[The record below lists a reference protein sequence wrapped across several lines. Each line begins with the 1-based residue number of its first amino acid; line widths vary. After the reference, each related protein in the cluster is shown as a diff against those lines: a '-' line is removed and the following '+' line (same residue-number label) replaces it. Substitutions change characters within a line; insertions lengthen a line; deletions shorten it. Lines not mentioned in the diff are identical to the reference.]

1 MVEQTLD
8 FWPDLAT
15 ARPKVTPLSLL
26 KQQAALLG
34 KHTSNLLEGVVR
46 TRSGPGGTVG
56 HRFIIRVPTLE
67 YMYELFEVS
76 HNMVDLYPVRVDS
89 GPHQTSYRDDHPLL
103 RSEEAF
109 LQWLKNVLSSDITKR
124 VLGSLLAQIES

>member
-1 MVEQTLD
+1 MAEQTLD

-15 ARPKVTPLSLL
+15 ARPKLTPLSMM

-34 KHTSNLLEGVVR
+34 RHTSNLLEGFVL
-46 TRSGPGGTVG
+46 TGSGPGGTIV

-67 YMYELFEVS
+67 YRYELFMVS
-76 HNMVDLYPVRVDS
+76 HNIVDFYPVRVES
-89 GPHQTSYRDDHPLL
+89 GPHQMAYRDDRPLL
-103 RSEEAF
+103 RTEEDF
-109 LQWLKNVLSSDITKR
+109 LQWLKTVLSSDITKR